1 MGSPGINNRL
11 EELRQLCQE
20 IAETEQRHIFWKHEN
35 AEEAQLKQTVQKEL
49 RELQI
54 SVALVQLD
62 LVAPREITDK
72 ASALTIVGNT
82 RELRRLILDLV
93 YELEEHLSGV
103 DRLKPDV
110 DNLERS
116 VKTISVLMEL
126 LESLE
131 G

>member
-1 MGSPGINNRL
+1 M
-11 EELRQLCQE
+11 RQ
-20 IAETEQRHIFWKHEN
+20 TM
-35 AEEAQLKQTVQKEL
+35 QKEL

-54 SVALVQLD
+54 SVVLVQLD

-72 ASALTIVGNT
+72 ASALTIAGNT
-82 RELRRLILDLV
+82 RELRHLILDLV
-93 YELEEHLSGV
+93 HDLEEHLSGV